1 MKRNFKRWMIVVLTV
16 VLSIIV
22 VSVCSANASTFSVK
36 LNKNNL
42 SLKIGETFQL
52 RTNISDSTKCI
63 WKSSNKSIITVS
75 STGKLRA
82 KKAGI
87 ATVTATIKGKTVK
100 CKVTVA
106 KAPAWSRKIW
116 KNKIDNWIM
125 ADSMQYTTVFKS
137 NGTVCQTGWRNKDTG
152 YYKVISANK
161 IKAYYTNNYVS
172 WAGSTEPKKVNAY
185 TATYTYNKKNKTVY
199 VKYSPEF
206 YKDTNSNAQ
215 DGVLYSN

>member
-1 MKRNFKRWMIVVLTV
+1 MKKSMKMWITFILTI
-16 VLSIIV
+16 VLSTTIILGCSV
-22 VSVCSANASTFSVK
+22 NARASSVS
-36 LNKNNL
+36 LNKKNVT
-42 SLKIGETFQL
+42 LKIGETYQL
-52 RTNISDSTKCI
+52 KTNISESVQCT
-63 WKSSNKSIITVS
+63 WKSSNKSVVTVS
-75 STGKLRA
+75 LKGKIRA
-82 KKAGI
+82 KKAGN

-116 KNKIDNWIM
+116 KNKVDNWIM

-152 YYKVISANK
+152 YYKVISTNK

-172 WAGSTEPKKVNAY
+172 WAGSTEPQKVNAY

-206 YKDTNSNAQ
+206 YKDANSNAQ